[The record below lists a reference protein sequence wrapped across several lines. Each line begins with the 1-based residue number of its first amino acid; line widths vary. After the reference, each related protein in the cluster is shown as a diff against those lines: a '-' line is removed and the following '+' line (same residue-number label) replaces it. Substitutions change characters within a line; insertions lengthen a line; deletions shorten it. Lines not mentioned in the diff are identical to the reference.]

1 MAINAQL
8 IAEELISYTVVTDK
22 NSLVRLLER
31 NGVQMPSNP
40 SDKEV
45 TIAVLT
51 ASGKS
56 ANFKNEL
63 ANLLAEKAPKA
74 GEDFSQFIGDSSD
87 FDIAS
92 IDTFNFTGVDDFVG
106 FNVGSRLSSIGTS
119 VASTQQKPVKKTS
132 TLDLKRQSRITAQNP
147 KGKTGAGLFLANLTE
162 SLTSKETIN
171 SGLQVGL
178 TAINNK
184 VQGKNNA
191 LQQETNLLTQ
201 RQDEIRQQLAVAPK
215 KGLSAVTWV
224 LIGLGVVALGAT
236 IYFVAKKKA

>member
-31 NGVQMPSNP
+31 NGIQMPSNP

-56 ANFKNEL
+56 VNFKSEL
-63 ANLLAEKAPKA
+63 AKLLAEKAPKA

-92 IDTFNFTGVDDFVG
+92 IDTFNFTGADDFVG
-106 FNVGSRLSSIGTS
+106 FNVASSLSGIGTS
-119 VASTQQKPVKKTS
+119 VSTATQKPAKQPS
-132 TLDLKRQSRITAQNP
+132 TLDLKRQSRITADNP
-147 KGKTGAGLFLANLTE
+147 QGKTAAGLFLKNLSD

-171 SGLQVGL
+171 AGLNIGL

-184 VQGKNNA
+184 VQGQNNA
-191 LQQETNLLTQ
+191 LQQETNILTQ
-201 RQDEIRQQLAVAPK
+201 RQDEIRQQLAVTPK
-215 KGLSAVTWV
+215 KGLSTVTWV
-224 LIGLGVVALGAT
+224 LIGLGVVALGTT

>member
-1 MAINAQL
+1 MSINAQL

-74 GEDFSQFIGDSSD
+74 GEDFSQFVGDSSD

-119 VASTQQKPVKKTS
+119 VASTQQKPVKKPT

-147 KGKTGAGLFLANLTE
+147 QGKTGAGLFLQNLTQ

-184 VQGKNNA
+184 VQGQNNA

-201 RQDEIRQQLAVAPK
+201 RQDEIRQQLAAAPK